1 MTAPK
6 PEWFEMSENNTPAT
20 GIRKIDKKLPL
31 AAIIS
36 AGVVI
41 LAGSLFAN
49 ANDEPAAVADTQQ
62 NVQSTVSNTPLPKN
76 VASSVQTQNK
86 STTTSTQTKST
97 PPAPKINNVP
107 QSQVKNSERGEHE
120 GRERGEHEGRE
131 RGEHEGGQERDDD

>member
-49 ANDEPAAVADTQQ
+49 ANEEPAAVADTQQ
-62 NVQSTVSNTPLPKN
+62 NVQSTVSNTPQPKN
-76 VASSVQTQNK
+76 VASTVQTQNK
-86 STTTSTQTKST
+86 SATSSTQTKST
-97 PPAPKINNVP
+97 SPAPKINNVP
-107 QSQVKNSERGEHE
+107 QSQMKNG
-120 GRERGEHEGRE
+120 ERGEHEGRE